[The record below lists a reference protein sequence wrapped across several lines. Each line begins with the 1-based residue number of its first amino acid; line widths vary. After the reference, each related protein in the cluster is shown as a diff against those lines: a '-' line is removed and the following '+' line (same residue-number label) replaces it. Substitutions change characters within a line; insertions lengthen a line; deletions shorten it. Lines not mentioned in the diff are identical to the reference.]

1 MSDKPELTMK
11 ERLKLPPMDMPQ
23 QDPGE
28 RIHNVNEVP
37 TGYTLEMAQAEARRC
52 IQCKRPFC
60 TEGCPVGV
68 DIPGFV
74 KLIEDGDLAAAVAK
88 IKETNLLPAVCGR
101 VCPQEEQ
108 CQLACTV
115 GKAQKDPTKSV
126 NIGRLERF
134 LADWEREQGEIPLP
148 PRPAPSGKKV
158 AVVGGGPAGLTLA
171 GDLVR
176 HGHEITVFEA
186 FHKAGGVL
194 VYGIPEFRLPKA
206 IVQKEVDYL
215 ERLGVTFKYNF
226 VVGKTAP
233 MKEIVDEYD
242 AVFVGTGAGLPR
254 FMRIPGENLLGV
266 YSANEYLTRAN
277 LMGAYSFPETDTPI
291 IKGKKVATIGGGNVA
306 MDCARTA
313 LRMGAEKSL
322 IIYRRAEEQMPAR
335 LEEIH
340 HAKEE
345 GVAFHTLQ
353 NPVRFIGNDEGWL
366 TGVELLKME
375 LGEPDASGRRS
386 PVPVEGSEFIEDI
399 DAVIVAIGNSP
410 NPLVPR
416 DFPELEVTRW
426 GGIVANENT
435 MQTNIPGVFAGGDI
449 VLGAATVILAMGH
462 GRAAARAI
470 NMYLSSGRWSDLE
483 EALSTDRADVR

>member
-1 MSDKPELTMK
+1 MNKK
-11 ERLKLPPMDMPQ
+11 ERLQIPPVDMPE
-23 QDPGE
+23 QDPKQ
-28 RIHNVNEVP
+28 RVTNVDEVP
-37 TGYTLEMAQAEARRC
+37 LGYTPEMAILEAKRC
-52 IQCKRPFC
+52 VQCKRPFC
-60 TEGCPVGV
+60 VEGCPVGI
-68 DIPGFV
+68 DIPGFIQF
-74 KLIEDGDLAAAVAK
+74 IEDGDFEGAIHK
-88 IKETNLLPAVCGR
+88 IRETNLLPAICGR

-108 CQLACTV
+108 CQLTCTI
-115 GKAQKDPTKSV
+115 GKARKDPTEAV

-134 LADWEREQGEIPLP
+134 IADYEREHGVVTMP
-148 PRPAPSGKKV
+148 PKPTPTGKKV
-158 AVVGGGPAGLTLA
+158 AIVGAGPAGLTVA

-176 HGHEITVFEA
+176 HGHEITVYEA

-194 VYGIPEFRLPKA
+194 IYGIPEFRLPKA

-215 ERLGVTFKYNF
+215 EKLGVNFKYNF

-233 MKEIVDEYD
+233 VQSIIDDND
-242 AVFVGTGAGLPR
+242 AVFIGTGAGLPR
-254 FMRIPGENLLGV
+254 FMRIDGENLLGV

-277 LMGAYSFPETDTPI
+277 LMQAYSFPETDTPLI
-291 IKGKKVATIGGGNVA
+291 SGKKVATIGGGNVA

-340 HAKEE
+340 HAKQE
-345 GVAFHTLQ
+345 GVEFHTLR
-353 NPVRFIGNDEGWL
+353 NPVRFLGDDKNWL

-386 PVPVEGSEFIEDI
+386 PVPVPDSEWVEEI

-410 NPLVPR
+410 NPLVPK
-416 DFPELEVTRW
+416 DHPELEVTRW
-426 GGIVANENT
+426 GGIVVNEAT
-435 MQTNIPGVFAGGDI
+435 GQTNIQGVFAGGDI

-462 GRAAARAI
+462 GRQAAKSI